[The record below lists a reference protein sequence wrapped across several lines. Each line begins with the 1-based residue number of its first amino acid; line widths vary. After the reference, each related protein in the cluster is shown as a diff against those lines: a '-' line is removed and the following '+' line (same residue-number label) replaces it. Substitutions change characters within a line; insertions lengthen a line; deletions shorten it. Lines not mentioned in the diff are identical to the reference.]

1 MSDMF
6 DSLETKGF
14 IKEYSELILE
24 SIPTSRDWAEAIA
37 MTVESVVLGNVK
49 VTTKIGPLA
58 LNIWN
63 LMVGPSGLAYKTT
76 PLIYYVY
83 PTLSEITEM
92 IGKPVIMPSRFSVE
106 GMIEYVSGGYKT
118 EKGSKK
124 KIWVPG
130 NNEGC
135 IIKDEFTTLFK
146 EAQSKQYLA
155 DIMEFMS
162 ELFDGAMQKRFTR
175 KTKLEQ
181 SKKVY
186 ISLLAATTPYL
197 FSVMDKNFFIQGT
210 GNRILYTIF
219 EPSKPEEFRADEYFV
234 TGRREREREAKV
246 SEFAGKLGKI
256 YNSNLRYIYPMDEA
270 GELWV
275 RFKAEKDK
283 IAYKRYKANSQ
294 DVVYTYIQR
303 LPIACLK
310 MAALAAV
317 SRGYETIPS
326 MRGDTLMISEEE
338 MIWAINK
345 TEKHLKYFNLLLE
358 KWEIT
363 PKDIQPEVHERE
375 LLRILGFVRD
385 SPRKML
391 SQNELLRMS
400 NMVKSRDF
408 YELIGTLI
416 SRGEI
421 IMVSKEEVKEFSE
434 RDEVE
439 LGLRVYK
446 EGKWVKRYRGQVPN
460 IYKYV
465 DR

>member
-1 MSDMF
+1 MF

-14 IKEYSELILE
+14 IKEYSDLILE
-24 SIPTSRDWAEAIA
+24 SIPTSKDWSEAIA

-83 PTLSEITEM
+83 PTLAEVTEM
-92 IGKPVIMPSRFSVE
+92 ISKPVIMPSRFSVE

-155 DIMEFMS
+155 DVMEFMS

-181 SKKVY
+181 SKRVY
-186 ISLLAATTPYL
+186 VSLLAATTPYL

-219 EPSKPEEFRADEYFV
+219 EPSKPEEFNAEEYFV
-234 TGRREREREAKV
+234 TGKREREREGKI

-256 YNSNLRYIYPMDEA
+256 HDSNLRYIFPMDEA
-270 GELWV
+270 GEMWV
-275 RFKAEKDK
+275 KFKAEKDR
-283 IAYKRYKANSQ
+283 IAFKRYKANPQ
-294 DVVYTYIQR
+294 DVVYTYLQR

-317 SRGYETIPS
+317 SKGYETIPS
-326 MRGDTLMISEEE
+326 MRGDTLMIGEDE
-338 MIWAINK
+338 MTWAINK

-363 PKDIQPEVHERE
+363 PKEVQPEVHERE
-375 LLRILGFVRD
+375 LIRMLVFVKD
-385 SPRKML
+385 SGDKML
-391 SQNELLRMS
+391 TQSELLSRS
-400 NMVKSRDF
+400 SMVKSKKF
-408 YELIGTLI
+408 YDLIGTLI
-416 SRGEI
+416 SRGELE
-421 IMVSKEEVKEFSE
+421 VVPDEEVKAFS
-434 RDEVE
+434 RDVMVRHDLVIFKGGE
-439 LGLRVYK
+439 
-446 EGKWVKRYRGQVPN
+446 WVKSYRGQIPN
-460 IYKYV
+460 VYRIVAK
-465 DR
+465 